1 MTSTVVPRVEI
12 DDRIREQPDLL
23 RLVSE
28 ATAFL
33 ESRAV
38 EVPPPQV
45 VEWRLVGPDRAQI
58 ELALADSSDGLFVR
72 RAVKASWW
80 VQDPPSREKHVLDV
94 WVDLL
99 SQRGWAHS
107 ARTRELIRQFEEE
120 EEVETTRF
128 TLLEHRVAELE
139 RFWREADR
147 LRERIAVVETQLQ
160 ELKKREEE
168 SSRRLWQ
175 GTILFFGSLLTLGI
189 QLIVLFLKK

>member
-1 MTSTVVPRVEI
+1 MMTATVTPRVEI

-45 VEWRLVGPDRAQI
+45 VIWRLIALDQSQI
-58 ELALADSSDGLFVR
+58 ELALADRSDGPFVR

-99 SQRGWAHS
+99 SQRGWAQS
-107 ARTRELIRQFEEE
+107 ARTRELIRQLEEE
-120 EEVETTRF
+120 E
-128 TLLEHRVAELE
+128 A
-139 RFWREADR
+139 
-147 LRERIAVVETQLQ
+147 IPQ
-160 ELKKREEE
+160 
-168 SSRRLWQ
+168 
-175 GTILFFGSLLTLGI
+175 
-189 QLIVLFLKK
+189 